1 MPKADRE
8 TLRKIQSAF
17 DRYKTEVKESNLKQS
32 TMEPYIR
39 YASYFLR
46 WLDDDYRPGENIRR

>member
-17 DRYKTEVKESNLKQS
+17 ECYKTEVKESNLRQS
-32 TMEPYIR
+32 TTEPYIR

-46 WLDDDYRPGENIRR
+46 WLDDDYTPGERVRR